1 MTFRRVA
8 YIVAVILLGVASI
21 SANAFPME
29 TGLIILFGC
38 QFLQQVLTFPL
49 GSIAS
54 LFTGGLIL
62 SGIISPIEALLFA
75 TPLFAALGYWQWFH
89 LLPRIYGR
97 APDSTQTS

>member
-1 MTFRRVA
+1 MTLRRVL

-29 TGLIILFGC
+29 TGLVILFGC
-38 QFLQQVLTFPL
+38 QFVQQVLTFPL

-54 LFTGGLIL
+54 LFMGGLIY
-62 SGIISPIEALLFA
+62 SGVFSPMESLLFA

-89 LLPRIYGR
+89 LLPKVYGR
-97 APDSTQTS
+97 AASPTRAA